1 MIQVSFGRKLT
12 KSGIVN
18 LNKSHNTLVHLL
30 SKLNL
35 RTMTTNVKSRL
46 LNQKEAIDIDQE
58 LFNEYGFSVDQL
70 MELAG
75 LSCAHAISDAY
86 NDKVNTTMQYTYHQL
101 SDIKISLIYGT
112 PLFGKPTLPQSFET
126 NKPHLSLFN
135 VTTNTLIL
143 FYKQRS
149 N

>member
-1 MIQVSFGRKLT
+1 MIQLSVLHNLKR
-12 KSGIVN
+12 SGSLN
-18 LNKSHNTLVHLL
+18 LIWSCKNF
-30 SKLNL
+30 SKLNV
-35 RTMTTNVKSRL
+35 RTMTTIETKLRL

-86 NDKVNTTMQYTYHQL
+86 NDTTEKKY
-101 SDIKISLIYGT
+101 SDKNIKSLIICG
-112 PLFGKPTLPQSFET
+112 PGNNGGDGLVCAR
-126 NKPHLSLFN
+126 HLSL
-135 VTTNTLIL
+135 IEGIHL
-143 FYKQRS
+143 FLSLTCTHCDSHFFSLLKYQLL

>member
-1 MIQVSFGRKLT
+1 
-12 KSGIVN
+12 
-18 LNKSHNTLVHLL
+18 
-30 SKLNL
+30 
-35 RTMTTNVKSRL
+35 MTTNKNSRL

-86 NDKVNTTMQYTYHQL
+86 NDKVNTTKEVHNATIL
-101 SDIKISLIYGT
+101 VFFITVFSSPSIKLIKKAPKIGIKIINDKIGQLLI
-112 PLFGKPTLPQSFET
+112 F
-126 NKPHLSLFN
+126 
-135 VTTNTLIL
+135 TLI
-143 FYKQRS
+143 QNRQETA